1 MQELTKQAIGASRT
15 CALPSSK
22 VAVGTLFVSS
32 KTRRILFNLRAEY
45 KTHSLT
51 WGLWGGMLE
60 TAEIP
65 KEGLFRELQEEMGF
79 VPCISKIYPFDIYE
93 SKDKNFRYYSF
104 VCVVDDE
111 FVPVLNKESAG
122 YAWISLGN
130 WPTPL
135 HYGAKQSFK
144 SSKSLEKLELIIA
157 NHKEVGYEKR
167 CDLP

>member
-1 MQELTKQAIGASRT
+1 
-15 CALPSSK
+15 
-22 VAVGTLFVSS
+22 
-32 KTRRILFNLRAEY
+32 
-45 KTHSLT
+45 
-51 WGLWGGMLE
+51 
-60 TAEIP
+60 
-65 KEGLFRELQEEMGF
+65 MGF
-79 VPCISKIYPFDIYE
+79 VACISKIYPFDIYE